1 MERFQSVV
9 RFGLVGHTHLETF
22 QLSNSMTNPDKP
34 VYMTSVGGSVTTYDF
49 MNPSFMVIDMDADTL
64 LPLNMY
70 TYSTDV
76 DKIEESNAN
85 GVPVWTQLHDYKE
98 SYSMADLRPSNF
110 KDLALRIFTDKELA
124 TTFIKNESRQNK
136 YKKNKINQ
144 LKTYCDLVTSE

>member
-98 SYSMADLRPSNF
+98 SYKMADLRPSNF

-136 YKKNKINQ
+136 FNKKKINQ